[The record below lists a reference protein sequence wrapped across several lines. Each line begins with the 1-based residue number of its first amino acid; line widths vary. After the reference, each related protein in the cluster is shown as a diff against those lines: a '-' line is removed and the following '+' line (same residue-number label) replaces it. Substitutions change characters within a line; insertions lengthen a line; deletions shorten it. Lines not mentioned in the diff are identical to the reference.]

1 MILGFLTR
9 PAQAAWVTNR
19 KQIGGGSDRET
30 IDQAAVRTA
39 GELAGMGRVVTL
51 EDFQRGALR
60 ANRKIF
66 RVKCAAHMD
75 RFGRQAKGV
84 LAVAVLPREYRQ
96 GSELFACLARDVR
109 RELKDKASL
118 LLTGEA
124 RLDVFE
130 VRYVELCVS
139 VELVYNC
146 VKTVKHI
153 KWIKGL
159 HIFPY
164 MVTENGRQAVE
175 LEQVRRDSFA
185 VPVFGEPEITLRV
198 E

>member
-1 MILGFLTR
+1 
-9 PAQAAWVTNR
+9 
-19 KQIGGGSDRET
+19 
-30 IDQAAVRTA
+30 
-39 GELAGMGRVVTL
+39 
-51 EDFQRGALR
+51 
-60 ANRKIF
+60 
-66 RVKCAAHMD
+66 MD

-96 GSELFACLARDVR
+96 GSELFDCLARDVR

-130 VRYVELCVS
+130 ARYVELCVS
-139 VELVYNC
+139 AEVVIYDYNQYHEVHQAISGRLREFLDPITGGFNSRGWEIGRLPGRELVYNC

-164 MVTENGRQAVE
+164 MVTEKGRQAVE
-175 LEQVRRDSFA
+175 LEQVQRDGFA
-185 VPVFGEPEITLRV
+185 VPVFGEPEITLTV